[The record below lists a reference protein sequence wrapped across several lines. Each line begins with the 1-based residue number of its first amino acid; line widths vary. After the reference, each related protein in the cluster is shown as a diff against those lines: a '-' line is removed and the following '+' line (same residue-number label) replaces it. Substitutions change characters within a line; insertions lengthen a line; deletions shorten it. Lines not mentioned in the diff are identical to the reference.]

1 MHCSPNADP
10 RSLRARPRHW
20 LIACAFALLAQDSAL
35 SAPVAV
41 EPGFRVRSADVRL
54 ENGIYFLDAK
64 IVFDFSSESVEA
76 MDNGVTLTVLV
87 DVEVFRQRALWD
99 RKILSRQSR
108 IHVGVHA
115 LSKKYLMKNLDSGET
130 HTFRSVEEMAAALGN
145 IRRLPLFTAAGL
157 ESEQTYTARVRARLD
172 IEALPSPLRPL
183 AYVSQAWRLASDWY
197 ELPVVQ

>member
-35 SAPVAV
+35 SAPVEV

-115 LSKKYLMKNLDSGET
+115 LSKKYLMKNLDNGET